1 MKVSAKLFK
10 REKTLDQDAIIIVS
24 GLPRSGTSMLMK
36 MLEAGGLEPLT
47 DNIRAPDDDNPKG
60 YYEFE
65 RVKQLEKD
73 KSWLPEAKGKAVK
86 VISMLLKHLPPE
98 YFYKVTFMQ
107 RNMEEILASQKEMLI
122 RRGESGSKVTDEE
135 LAEKFH
141 LHLQKIEEWMASQ
154 PNFDVIY
161 VKYNE
166 VLQNH
171 RGYCIK
177 INEFLDNRLD
187 VEKMVGAVDDALYRQ
202 RR

>member
-36 MLEAGGLEPLT
+36 MLEAGGLVPLT

-73 KSWLPEAKGKAVK
+73 KSWLPEAKGKVVK
-86 VISMLLKHLPPE
+86 VISMLLKQLPPE
-98 YFYKVTFMQ
+98 YFYKIIFMQ

-141 LHLQKIEEWMASQ
+141 VHLQKIEEWMASQ

>member
-1 MKVSAKLFK
+1 
-10 REKTLDQDAIIIVS
+10 
-24 GLPRSGTSMLMK
+24 
-36 MLEAGGLEPLT
+36 
-47 DNIRAPDDDNPKG
+47 
-60 YYEFE
+60 
-65 RVKQLEKD
+65 
-73 KSWLPEAKGKAVK
+73 
-86 VISMLLKHLPPE
+86 
-98 YFYKVTFMQ
+98 
-107 RNMEEILASQKEMLI
+107 MEEILASQKEMLI

-141 LHLQKIEEWMASQ
+141 VHLQKIEEWMASQ

>member
-10 REKTLDQDAIIIVS
+10 REKTVDQDAIIIVS

-73 KSWLPEAKGKAVK
+73 KSWLPEAKGKVVK

-98 YFYKVTFMQ
+98 YFYKVIFMR

-141 LHLQKIEEWMASQ
+141 VHLQKIEEWMASQ

-171 RGYCIK
+171 RDYCIK